1 MFTHKKPLSSIT
13 APIIVTPREA
23 VLGCI
28 ACGCAAAACL
38 MTGMVAGMLIS
49 PRKAVTIGSNNGGN
63 VVDKRSF
70 PCPDSESDS
79 ESDTIAF

>member
-1 MFTHKKPLSSIT
+1 MFTHKKLLSSIT
-13 APIIVTPREA
+13 APITITPREA

-28 ACGCAAAACL
+28 ASACAAVACT
-38 MTGMVAGMLIS
+38 MTGMVIGMLIS
-49 PRKAVTIGSNNGGN
+49 PRKTVTVGSNNGGN

-79 ESDTIAF
+79 ESGTIAF